1 MENVNL
7 NNKLEQIIKA
17 LIDLCAMTRE
27 LESSK
32 DLFYTGYLE
41 GIEKNKELEK
51 ENNELKQ
58 KIKEMVNSGVYMTR
72 RE

>member
-51 ENNELKQ
+51 ENNELKPVSYTDLTLPTT
-58 KIKEMVNSGVYMTR
+58 ERV
-72 RE
+72 